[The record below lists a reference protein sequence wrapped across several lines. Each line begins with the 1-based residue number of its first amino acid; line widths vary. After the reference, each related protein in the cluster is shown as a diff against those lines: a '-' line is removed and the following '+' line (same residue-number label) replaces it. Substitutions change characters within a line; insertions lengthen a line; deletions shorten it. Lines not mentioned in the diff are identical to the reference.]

1 MKKTISAYKSEK
13 FFMNCKRGFVAIG
26 TKQNEDWNRKLY
38 AKHASGDWEISDEKV
53 KEGDAFFLILP
64 HPEGTRGYRELHV
77 GKVDRVEKA
86 PDLPGRFRIYVKK
99 SFSTLAPIT
108 DGVWNFLGVK
118 GTSPKALLQVWGK
131 ELNKLRTRK
140 ESANAKSSLPID
152 ASAAEGAMVQRLTWL
167 RDNHS
172 AFREPVRAHWKNK
185 CAVTSAGCDGLLV
198 ASHIKPWR
206 LSSPKQ
212 KTDLNNGLL
221 LSTALDA
228 LFDRGLI
235 SFSNDGTMLLS
246 SLLSIETAKIFG
258 VNKKLK
264 LDLRL
269 VTAQMKTYLAWHRKH
284 FKF

>member
-13 FFMNCKRGFVAIG
+13 FFTNCKRGFVAIG
-26 TKQNEDWNRKLY
+26 TEKNEDWNRKLY
-38 AKHASGDWEISDEKV
+38 AKHASGDWEIGDEKV

-64 HPEGTRGYRELHV
+64 HPEGKKGYRELHV

-86 PDLPGRFRIYVKK
+86 PDRPGRFRIYVKK

-108 DGVWNFLGVK
+108 NGVSNFLGVK

-131 ELNKLRTRK
+131 ELNQLRTRK
-140 ESANAKSSLPID
+140 GLADTRSSLAID
-152 ASAAEGAMVQRLTWL
+152 APVAEGAMVQRLTWL
-167 RDNHS
+167 RDNHI
-172 AFREPVRAHWKNK
+172 AFRDPVRAHWKSK

-235 SFSNDGTMLLS
+235 SFSNDGMMLLS
-246 SLLSIETAKIFG
+246 SLLSVETAKIFG

-269 VTAQMKTYLAWHRKH
+269 VTAQMKTYLSWHREH